1 MDPIPVGLMNGLNA
15 IRETAI
21 QDNTLY
27 GRSAVKIDPTTPF
40 ATWAAPLLQNDEVM
54 NDFIPQLLKRIVYTA
69 IEVKYFNNPLR
80 NLEGD
85 EIPLGSTG
93 QEIYVNP
100 VTGRQFN
107 PNDFAGLLCKYEAD
121 VKVQYNK
128 VNAHW
133 QYPMTVSYD
142 NIRDSFTSW
151 ANLNSFID
159 AQVAAIYNG
168 FYIDDFNTTKG
179 LIGAAYRE
187 NMVQIRQITLPTDET
202 TAKALIRQARAMY
215 LNMQLPSTQYNAWS
229 QIGGSGRPVKTWAE
243 PQDIMIMIRN
253 DLLALIDVDVL
264 AAAFNMDKTSFMGRV
279 YGVDSFDQY
288 DDEGNMVFDGSN
300 IIMAI
305 GDRRWFRIK
314 PQMMKF
320 DQFYNANNTT
330 WQYYLRVEKM
340 YNYSFF
346 ANMVVF
352 ATELPD
358 VPATALA
365 APASLNVS
373 VGSTANITVTPT
385 PFNATTAINFTTS
398 DTTTATVTTS
408 GTNPRQAV
416 VTGVKAGNVTITA
429 TAGDVTAETT
439 ITVTDPAQAA
449 AAMSARTTAK
459 TITPAK
465 TQTSEDK

>member
-1 MDPIPVGLMNGLNA
+1 MDPIPEGLMNGLNA

-27 GRSAVKIDPTTPF
+27 GRSAVKINPTTPF
-40 ATWAAPLLQNDEVM
+40 ATWAAPLLQNDDVM

-151 ANLNSFID
+151 TNLNSFID

-179 LIGAAYRE
+179 LVGAAYRE
-187 NMVQIRQITLPTDET
+187 NMVRVQTIAEPTDEA

-215 LNMQLPSTQYNAWS
+215 LNMSLPSTNYNAWS

-243 PQDIMIMIRN
+243 PYDIMIMIRN
-253 DLLALIDVDVL
+253 DLLALVDVDVL
-264 AAAFNMDKTSFMGRV
+264 ASAFNMDKTSFMGRV
-279 YGVDSFDQY
+279 YGVDTFDQY
-288 DDEGNMVFDGSN
+288 DEAGNVVFDGSN

-352 ATELPD
+352 ATELPN
-358 VPATALA
+358 VPATGLT
-365 APASLNVS
+365 APATLNIETGKTGTINVT
-373 VGSTANITVTPT
+373 STPA
-385 PFNATTAINFTTS
+385 NATTSIEFTSS
-398 DTTTATVTTS
+398 DDTVATVAANPN
-408 GTNPRQAV
+408 NPRMPV
-416 VTGVKAGNVTITA
+416 VTAVSAGNATITA
-429 TAGDVTAETT
+429 TAGDVTAETHV
-439 ITVTDPAQAA
+439 TVTNPAA
-449 AAMSARTTAK
+449 AGSVQARTTAK
-459 TITPAK
+459 K
-465 TQTSEDK
+465 TSENK